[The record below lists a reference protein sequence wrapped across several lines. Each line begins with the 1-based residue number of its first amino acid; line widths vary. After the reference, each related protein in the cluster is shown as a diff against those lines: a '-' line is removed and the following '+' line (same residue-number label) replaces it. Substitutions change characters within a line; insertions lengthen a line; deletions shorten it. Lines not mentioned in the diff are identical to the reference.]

1 MELFTTLLVERNT
14 CLTQESNRYATI
26 VKYFNMLKFE
36 KKWLKYTWEE
46 FLHCNY
52 NYIVYHYRSCQQTPM
67 AKNKTKTPKKK
78 KPHQKTKQNPKHH
91 TNNKQNNKQT
101 NSSITLIKFPGMYY
115 KINRRTSSPLEYNYV
130 RMYAIIHA
138 DLHLINILN
147 RSNTSL
153 WYISY
158 LLSSLCKSNRLCLM
172 TLKHG

>member
-1 MELFTTLLVERNT
+1 MKKKNDWNTHEKSFYIVITIISYTTTDPVNKP
-14 CLTQESNRYATI
+14 Q
-26 VKYFNMLKFE
+26 
-36 KKWLKYTWEE
+36 WLK
-46 FLHCNY
+46 
-52 NYIVYHYRSCQQTPM
+52 
-67 AKNKTKTPKKK
+67 TKPKHQKK

-158 LLSSLCKSNRLCLM
+158 LLSSHCKSNRLCLM